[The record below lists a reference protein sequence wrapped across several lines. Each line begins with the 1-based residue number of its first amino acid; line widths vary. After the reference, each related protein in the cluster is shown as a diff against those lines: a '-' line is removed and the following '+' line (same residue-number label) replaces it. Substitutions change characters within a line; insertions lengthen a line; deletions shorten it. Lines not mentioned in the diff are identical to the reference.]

1 MSGGGE
7 TRWPKKI
14 RLRRFPIGQNIGSK
28 FFQNDFWGSI
38 QPLLPSSNKPSSGMN
53 IYKKD
58 NELLVVISLPGLE
71 KIEDAEVY
79 VSYKTLEVK
88 ATINLNFKGFE
99 LVEEGLFQG
108 QFQKQSHCRSPSKR
122 TASKQHTITACCSST
137 CIDSSLTSRKRKL
150 SSKKRII
157 SPTSPKKEIPAFPKK

>member
-1 MSGGGE
+1 MAKENPFTPFSDW
-7 TRWPKKI
+7 TKHW
-14 RLRRFPIGQNIGSK
+14 QQ

-71 KIEDAEVY
+71 KIKDAEVY

-108 QFQKQSHCRSPSKR
+108 QFQK
-122 TASKQHTITACCSST
+122 
-137 CIDSSLTSRKRKL
+137 
-150 SSKKRII
+150 
-157 SPTSPKKEIPAFPKK
+157 

>member
-1 MSGGGE
+1 MTNENPFMPFSDW
-7 TRWPKKI
+7 TKHW
-14 RLRRFPIGQNIGSK
+14 QQ

-38 QPLLPSSNKPSSGMN
+38 QPLLPSSNSKKPSSGMN

-108 QFQKQSHCRSPSKR
+108 QFQK
-122 TASKQHTITACCSST
+122 TIPLPFAVKE
-137 CIDSSLTSRKRKL
+137 D
-150 SSKKRII
+150 RIEATYHNGLLFI
-157 SPTSPKKEIPAFPKK
+157 HLHRLIPDEPKKKIVIKKSE